1 MDQRHVIHSEVAFE
15 LSPREKA
22 GELRQR
28 IKVERFKRER
38 THIMIVNKA
47 KMSGKRKR
55 TPRSPVRAA

>member
-15 LSPREKA
+15 LSQRGKA

-38 THIMIVNKA
+38 KHILIVNKA

-55 TPRSPVRAA
+55 TPRAA